1 MTKVAPIHRSYSR
14 DASECGHGTCAAQ
27 VECTGKC
34 AMKSLPVIDPKFLD
48 EQKFEASLRNSCIS
62 DDLPVRFAG
71 DEPGDHFWWKWAL
84 SAIGGGLLIAVLFY
98 VSTK

>member
-1 MTKVAPIHRSYSR
+1 MTKVAPISRAYSR

-27 VECTGKC
+27 IECTGKC

-48 EQKFEASLRNSCIS
+48 EQIRDTGSTPIQ
-62 DDLPVRFAG
+62 FAG
-71 DEPGDHFWWKWAL
+71 DEPGDGFLWKWAL
-84 SAIGGGLLIAVLFY
+84 SAIGGGLLIAAVIY